1 MKRIDIQE
9 IWLLVECKDILGHFS
24 IMKSNFTLELLA
36 SDEK

>member
-1 MKRIDIQE
+1 MKRVDIQE
-9 IWLLVECKDILGHFS
+9 IWLFVECKDILEHFT

>member
-1 MKRIDIQE
+1 MKRLDIQG
-9 IWLLVECKDILGHFS
+9 ILLFVECKDILDHFT